1 MSLPVTDVIIS
12 WADQKTTRRPGKFD
26 NDLLCSP
33 FKTLNRTKPNQKR
46 LKYKTLQKHGLIHV
60 GKESREEKVQLKISE
75 DNRDDNKVTVSLS
88 LTNIVVWVLK
98 TPCLIYFPSIKF
110 HFAEETQMTFY
121 SIGEKCCSI
130 SAQKMAKNIF
140 QVFDTDSDMKVH
152 AFYYAN

>member
-1 MSLPVTDVIIS
+1 MSLPVTD
-12 WADQKTTRRPGKFD
+12 ADQKATRRPGKFD
-26 NDLLCSP
+26 NNLLIVLIIVVLKLWKEQNQT
-33 FKTLNRTKPNQKR
+33 KTK

-110 HFAEETQMTFY
+110 HFAEETQKTLV
-121 SIGEKCCSI
+121 
-130 SAQKMAKNIF
+130 AL
-140 QVFDTDSDMKVH
+140 
-152 AFYYAN
+152 